1 MATLEIYKVIPERL
15 PLTRKRSEHLFELW
29 TIFSWNIFVMANPPL
44 LSPELVKR
52 YSDPYLSHKWSEQC
66 RWWDSWGIGISKSK
80 WYFNIWDGGML
91 DISKMNSCW
100 GPQRS
105 PILLTN
111 LGDSGSAITQ
121 KKKTNRYIP
130 LSWLK
135 PRQNKRIWSLLPK
148 MFFEL
153 LGIKQGEMWHLDL
166 GSNSATTCRSQGQ
179 PPGGCCSVKLECKTS
194 YVKLEWWQIPQRL
207 LWAFKYINKYST

>member
-44 LSPELVKR
+44 LIPELVKR

-66 RWWDSWGIGISKSK
+66 RCWDFWRIGISKSK

-105 PILLTN
+105 LILLTN
-111 LGDSGSAITQ
+111 LGNSGSAVTQ
-121 KKKTNRYIP
+121 KKKQISTFLFHDSNQDRTKEHGVSYQRCF
-130 LSWLK
+130 LSSW
-135 PRQNKRIWSLLPK
+135 
-148 MFFEL
+148 E
-153 LGIKQGEMWHLDL
+153 
-166 GSNSATTCRSQGQ
+166 
-179 PPGGCCSVKLECKTS
+179 
-194 YVKLEWWQIPQRL
+194 
-207 LWAFKYINKYST
+207 